1 MFALSD
7 NGDNKRSKVA
17 NTLVFI
23 TIVLTLIH
31 ALANVV
37 KDFIGYLVNK

>member
-1 MFALSD
+1 MFAISS
-7 NGDNKRSKVA
+7 NGNNKRNKVA
-17 NTLVFI
+17 NTLVFM

-37 KDFIGYLVNK
+37 RDFIGYLVHK